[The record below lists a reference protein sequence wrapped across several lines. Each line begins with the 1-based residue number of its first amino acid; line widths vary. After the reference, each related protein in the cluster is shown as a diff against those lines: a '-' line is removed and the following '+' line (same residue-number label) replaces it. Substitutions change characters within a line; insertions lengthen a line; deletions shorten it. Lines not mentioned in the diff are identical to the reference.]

1 MNNTATYFKWSVVLI
16 IFLGLLWMRWQCT
29 HKTGGEVVKI
39 QRDTTYIKTMD
50 TVLIDNPVPYKV
62 VYWKEKVLHDT
73 LETIETVLQHVD
85 SARIPSQYI
94 STRFYDTT
102 IRVKYGGVRLRDT
115 VTQNRIVGRSVYLD
129 QIIPLVKETVTLT
142 QPKRVVLYFGV
153 QAMGN
158 KENLPYAAG
167 ATLDLKLKSD
177 GIIEVGGYLTNDKP
191 MYSFGL
197 KFPIKL
203 RKK

>member
-1 MNNTATYFKWSVVLI
+1 MNNTATYFKWGVILV

-39 QRDTTYIKTMD
+39 KRDTTYIKTRD
-50 TVLIDNPVPYKV
+50 TVLIDHPVPYKV
-62 VYWKEKVLHDT
+62 TYWKEKVLHDT
-73 LETIETVLQHVD
+73 LETIETLLQHVD
-85 SARIPSQYI
+85 SARILDQYFAM
-94 STRFYDTT
+94 RDYDTT
-102 IRVKYGGVRLRDT
+102 MKVKYGQMRMRAT
-115 VTQNRIVGRSVYLD
+115 VMQNRIVAATFNLNQD
-129 QIIPLVKETVTLT
+129 IPQVKETVTLT

-177 GIIEVGGYLTNDKP
+177 GIIGVGGYLTKDQP
-191 MYSFGL
+191 MFSFGM

-203 RKK
+203 RKH